1 MSTPMGR
8 PATHPKRLLL
18 AVSDEFLAKLDAWRA
33 AQPGISPTR
42 SDAMRYLIE
51 VGMKATKPR
60 KPRKPKRGF

>member
-1 MSTPMGR
+1 MSNAMGR

-18 AVSDEFLAKLDAWRA
+18 AVSDEFLAKVDAWRA
-33 AQPGISPTR
+33 AQPGITPTR

-60 KPRKPKRGF
+60 PTRKPTRS